1 MGLYD
6 AVGGGWGMN
15 YQQFRHYKK
24 KAGAYP
30 VTKEAAYNG
39 GYEQAL
45 KAVSVALGIKEETL
59 KAMVKK

>member
-1 MGLYD
+1 
-6 AVGGGWGMN
+6 MN
-15 YQQFRHYKK
+15 YQQFQQQRK

-45 KAVSVALGIKEETL
+45 KVVSVALGIKEETL
-59 KAMVKK
+59 KAMVKR